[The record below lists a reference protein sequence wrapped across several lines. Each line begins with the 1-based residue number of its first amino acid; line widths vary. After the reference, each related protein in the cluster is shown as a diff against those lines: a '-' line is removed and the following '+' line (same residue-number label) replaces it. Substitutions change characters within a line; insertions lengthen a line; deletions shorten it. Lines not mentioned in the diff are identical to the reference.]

1 MHADAETRQ
10 TLDTYL
16 REQCSTTRTAERL
29 FTHRNT
35 VLRRLPPAD
44 DLLPPPCRQRHRRRR
59 RPRSDPLARLTGCVV
74 GEGRESIGVLR
85 DRDVR

>member
-1 MHADAETRQ
+1 M
-10 TLDTYL
+10 DTYL

-44 DLLPPPCRQRHRRRR
+44 DLLPR
-59 RPRSDPLARLTGCVV
+59 PLADNVTAVAAPK
-74 GEGRESIGVLR
+74 
-85 DRDVR
+85 